1 MKKKDNSVWI
11 NRAISWG
18 ASVVIIGV
26 LFKILHIGGSTANY
40 MIGIGLGVEAFL
52 FFLMGFNPPPKDP
65 DWEKVYPELAENYAG
80 ELPQA
85 SQRNTTQT
93 PSATAALDKM
103 FSDANVDQ
111 AAINNLGSGLRAFSD
126 KVNSINNISDVS
138 LATNEFTDK
147 LRMASSKFDN
157 LGVAFEKASDN
168 LVALSNTNTDA
179 KSYHEQVQQLTQN
192 LSSLNNMYEREL
204 RDSASH
210 LQSMNKFYEHLSFTM
225 QNFNESLDDSKV
237 FKDEVSKLAKNL
249 ASLNAIYGN
258 MLSAMN
264 QPRV

>member
-1 MKKKDNSVWI
+1 
-11 NRAISWG
+11 
-18 ASVVIIGV
+18 
-26 LFKILHIGGSTANY
+26 
-40 MIGIGLGVEAFL
+40 
-52 FFLMGFNPPPKDP
+52 MGFNPPPKDP

-80 ELPQA
+80 ELPQP
-85 SQRNTTQT
+85 SQRNVAQT
-93 PSATAALDKM
+93 PSATAALDRM
-103 FSDANVDQ
+103 FSDANIDQ
-111 AAINNLGSGLRAFSD
+111 ATINSLGAGLKAFSD
-126 KVNSINNISDVS
+126 KVSSINNISDVS

-157 LGVAFEKASDN
+157 LGTAFEKASAN

-179 KSYHEQVQQLTQN
+179 KSYHEQVHQLTQN